1 MTSRDVTRLVFVSR
15 ARVPDPGFAERLQA
29 LAIER

>member
-1 MTSRDVTRLVFVSR
+1 VFVSR